1 MLKRPLGKSAL
12 LAVAILALVLGVAA
26 CGGDDD
32 SAGEPAAAQ
41 SEEMSSEDGGDAGEG
56 GAGGSITIDLAAQ
69 NGSGVYGSGI
79 SGTATMTETSG
90 TLDVFVTLDGDD
102 GSSARPIHIHAGT
115 CDDLGDV
122 VYGLTDVIDGSASS
136 TVEATLAD
144 LEGEFA
150 INAHESADAIEN
162 YIACGAVN

>member
-1 MLKRPLGKSAL
+1 MKIIRSRMLLLVALVAL
-12 LAVAILALVLGVAA
+12 LGFAVAA

-32 SAGEPAAAQ
+32 SAGEPAAEQ
-41 SEEMSSEDGGDAGEG
+41 SEDTSSENGGDAGEG
-56 GAGGSITIDLAAQ
+56 GAGGSITVDLAEQ
-69 NGSGVYGSGI
+69 NGSGI
-79 SGTATMTETSG
+79 SGTATLTETSG

-115 CDDLGDV
+115 CGEDLGDV

-144 LEGEFA
+144 LEGDFA

-162 YIACGAVN
+162 YITCGPVN